1 MVLSCPLASLC
12 LSYHPS
18 FSAPLREVD
27 GFISR
32 IENEMSILPR
42 SDPRHTLCV
51 QYLARGRL
59 TRYLRTGQK
68 DDLERSILGF
78 TEAIYLPLPLD
89 PHPGARN
96 IVQLFC
102 SLSISILL
110 RVELSSQ
117 PEDVKCCIMHLRYL
131 YGQWHEVQNDT
142 AFTVRR
148 ALVSALAIHVDLG
161 LGDVYRD
168 IEEIADLCEA
178 PLDLDTSIESLSF
191 LINLLVRAVKTLFEG
206 PLERQ
211 ILSEKVLDRL
221 RKAVIRLPDLHV
233 VSIVLAESLL
243 HRFYITASDDDY
255 KEGMT
260 IVDNLIGL
268 CSPGGGQSI
277 DKERALHLAANFAF
291 FQFYASGKPDHLED
305 AIYRLR
311 TRLDATSISL
321 EDPHRDNISEILS
334 ELQTFRTD
342 ITSNARNAPHTLSS
356 ISGSVK
362 LPSFQ
367 DLISS
372 LTELDPL
379 KTIPTATLRKHQE
392 ALENIHYLSNLADIE
407 DGVEYCRRLL
417 DSFPDSELVPEARF
431 ALGHLLYRAFK
442 CANKI
447 EYLDEAIS
455 ATRDY
460 ISTIQETQW
469 IHFRALMLFPMLLTQ
484 RFQLRHQN
492 EDLDELMEHYEKLSN
507 IENEFFVPKVEIS
520 CDWAFF
526 AREFGHPSVSTAYES
541 AMSSMQA
548 SLIFAPTIDIQHSRL
563 VTMEQLVKTLP
574 LDYASYQIHT
584 GQLERAIETLER
596 GRALLWSEMRGLR
609 TTITQIALSD
619 SNLAENFSML
629 NQDLEK
635 LTLAFSQNSHV
646 DGGDNILEGTNPY
659 RDLVMQQQKLLH
671 GREKLISQI
680 QALPG
685 LDTFLESSP
694 FDALRSAACRGPV
707 IIINHSQWRSDIII
721 VLHNSP
727 PSLISTSDDFFDRAE
742 KLQDQLLEERR
753 KGLESDEYEDTLR
766 SVLKELY
773 ELVGRPVIERLNELK
788 VPEQSRIWWCQTSVF
803 CSLPLH
809 AMGPIQSNRDP
820 PQYFLD
826 LYIPSY
832 IPSLSTLIESRKP
845 GSQAIGK
852 PSILL
857 VAQPDETMPGASRE
871 MKAVQ
876 DVDTKVTTLFGA
888 KAKPTA
894 VLEGMRHHPFAHIV
908 CHGILNPGKPFETSF
923 KLHKGK
929 RLLLLDIVRS
939 QLPDA
944 EFAFLSACHTAELTE
959 ESISDEVLHLA
970 ASMQFCG
977 FRSVVGTMWAMQ
989 DKDGRDLAR
998 YFYESVFSSETQD
1011 VPYHERTA
1019 EALRDAVTKLRRKGG
1034 MTLERWVNYVH
1045 YGA

>member
-1 MVLSCPLASLC
+1 MSLLS
-12 LSYHPS
+12 
-18 FSAPLREVD
+18 
-27 GFISR
+27 
-32 IENEMSILPR
+32 R
-42 SDPRHTLCV
+42 SDPRHALCV

-59 TRYLRTGQK
+59 TRYLRTGKK
-68 DDLERSILGF
+68 DDLEQSILSF
-78 TEAIYLPLPLD
+78 TEAIFLPLPSD
-89 PHPGARN
+89 PHPGAQD
-96 IVQLFC
+96 IAQLFC
-102 SLSISILL
+102 SLSIAILL

-117 PEDVKCCIMHLRYL
+117 PKDVKCCIMHLRYL
-131 YGQWHEVQNDT
+131 YGQWREVRNDT

-148 ALVSALAIHVDLG
+148 ALVCALAIHVNLG

-178 PLDLDTSIESLSF
+178 PLNFDTSTESLSF
-191 LINLLVRAVKTLFEG
+191 LINLLVRAVETLTEG

-211 ILSEKVLDRL
+211 ILSEKVIDCL
-221 RKAVIRLPDLHV
+221 RKAIIHLPDLHV

-243 HRFYITASDDDY
+243 HRFYITASDHDY
-255 KEGMT
+255 EEGMA
-260 IVDNLIGL
+260 IVDKAIGFS
-268 CSPGGGQSI
+268 SPGGQSPYE
-277 DKERALHLAANFAF
+277 ERALHLAAKFAL
-291 FQFYASGKPDHLED
+291 FQFYASGKPDHLEH
-305 AIYRLR
+305 AITRLH
-311 TRLDATSISL
+311 TRLDATSTSL
-321 EDPHRDNISEILS
+321 EDPHRENITQILS

-342 ITSNARNAPHTLSS
+342 FTSNARNAPHTLSS
-356 ISGSVK
+356 ISESVK
-362 LPSFQ
+362 LPPFQ
-367 DLISS
+367 DLIAS
-372 LTELDPL
+372 LTELNLL
-379 KTIPTATLRKHQE
+379 KTVPTATLRKHQE
-392 ALENIHYLSNLADIE
+392 ALENVHYLTDLADIE
-407 DGVEYCRRLL
+407 DGIEYCRRLL
-417 DSFPDSELVPEARF
+417 ASFPDSELVPEAHF
-431 ALGHLLYRAFK
+431 SLGHLLYRAFK
-442 CANKI
+442 CANEI
-447 EYLDEAIS
+447 EYLNEAIS
-455 ATRDY
+455 VTRDC
-460 ISTIQETQW
+460 ISTILDSNMV
-469 IHFRALMLFPMLLTQ
+469 HLRALMLFPALLTQ
-484 RFQLRHQN
+484 RYKRLHQK
-492 EDLDELMEHYEKLSN
+492 EDLNELMEHYAKLSD
-507 IENEFFVPKVEIS
+507 IENEFLVPKVEIS

-526 AREFGHPSVSTAYES
+526 AREWGHPSVSTAYDS

-584 GQLERAIETLER
+584 SQLNQAIETLER

-609 TTITQIALSD
+609 TTTTQIALAD
-619 SNLAENFSML
+619 PNLADKFSML

-635 LTLAFSQNSHV
+635 LTLAFSQSNHV
-646 DGGDNILEGTNPY
+646 DGGDNVLEVTNPY
-659 RDLVMQQQKLLH
+659 SDLVMQQQKLLYD
-671 GREKLISQI
+671 REKLILQI
-680 QALPG
+680 QALPR
-685 LDTFLESSP
+685 LETFLESSP
-694 FDALRSAACRGPV
+694 FDTLRSAACHGPV

-742 KLQDQLLEERR
+742 NLQDQLLGERR
-753 KGLESDEYEDTLR
+753 RGLESDTYEDTLR

-773 ELVGRPVIERLNELK
+773 ELVGKPVIERLNELK
-788 VPEQSRIWWCQTSVF
+788 VPTQSRIWWCPTSVF

-809 AMGPIQSNRDP
+809 AMGPIQSNGDD

-845 GSQAIGK
+845 GSQTIGK

-857 VAQPDETMPGASRE
+857 VAQPDDSMPGAPRE

-894 VLEGMRHHPFAHIV
+894 VLEGMRHHPFVHIV

-977 FRSVVGTMWAMQ
+977 FRSVVGTMWAMK
-989 DKDGRDLAR
+989 DKDGRDLTK
-998 YFYESVFSSETQD
+998 YFYESVFSYETQD

-1019 EALRDAVTKLRRKGG
+1019 EALRDAVKKLRRKGG

>member
-1 MVLSCPLASLC
+1 MSL
-12 LSYHPS
+12 
-18 FSAPLREVD
+18 
-27 GFISR
+27 
-32 IENEMSILPR
+32 LPR
-42 SDPRHTLCV
+42 SDPRHAHCV

-68 DDLERSILGF
+68 DDLEQSILSF
-78 TEAIYLPLPLD
+78 TEAIFLPLPLD
-89 PHPGARN
+89 PHPGAQN
-96 IVQLFC
+96 IAQLFC
-102 SLSISILL
+102 SLSIAILL
-110 RVELSSQ
+110 RVELSPQ

-131 YGQWHEVQNDT
+131 YGQWREVRNDT

-148 ALVSALAIHVDLG
+148 ALVCALAIHVDLG

-168 IEEIADLCEA
+168 IEEIADLCDA
-178 PLDLDTSIESLSF
+178 PLNFDTSTESLPF
-191 LINLLVRAVKTLFEG
+191 LINLLVRAVETLFEG

-211 ILSEKVLDRL
+211 ILSEKVIDRL
-221 RKAVIRLPDLHV
+221 RKAIIRLPDLHV

-243 HRFYITASDDDY
+243 HRFYITASNHDY
-255 KEGMT
+255 EEGMA
-260 IVDNLIGL
+260 IVDKAIGFS
-268 CSPGGGQSI
+268 SPGGQSPYE
-277 DKERALHLAANFAF
+277 ERALHLAAKFAL
-291 FQFYASGKPDHLED
+291 FQFYASGKPDHLEH
-305 AIYRLR
+305 AITRLR
-311 TRLDATSISL
+311 TRLDATSTSL
-321 EDPHRDNISEILS
+321 EDPHRENITQILS

-342 ITSNARNAPHTLSS
+342 FTSNARNAPHTLSS
-356 ISGSVK
+356 ISESVK

-367 DLISS
+367 DLIAS
-372 LTELDPL
+372 LTELNLP

-392 ALENIHYLSNLADIE
+392 ALENIHYLTDLADIE

-417 DSFPDSELVPEARF
+417 ASLPDSELIPEARF

-455 ATRDY
+455 VTRDD
-460 ISTIQETQW
+460 ISTVLDSQI
-469 IHFRALMLFPMLLTQ
+469 IHLRALTLFPVLLTQ
-484 RFQLRHQN
+484 RITLLHQK
-492 EDLDELMEHYEKLSN
+492 EDVNELMEHYAKLSN
-507 IENEFFVPKVEIS
+507 IENEYLVPKVEIS

-526 AREFGHPSVSTAYES
+526 AREWGHPSVSTAYDT

-548 SLIFAPTIDIQHSRL
+548 SLIFAPTIDIQHARL
-563 VTMEQLVKTLP
+563 VTMGQLVKTLP

-584 GQLERAIETLER
+584 GQLNRAIETLER

-609 TTITQIALSD
+609 TTITQIALAD
-619 SNLAENFSML
+619 SNLADKFSML

-635 LTLAFSQNSHV
+635 LTLAFSQNNHV
-646 DGGDNILEGTNPY
+646 DGGDDVLEVTNPY
-659 RDLVMQQQKLLH
+659 SDLVMQQQKLLCD
-671 GREKLISQI
+671 REKLISQI

-694 FDALRSAACRGPV
+694 FDTLRSAASHGPV

-721 VLHNSP
+721 ILHNSP
-727 PSLISTSDDFFDRAE
+727 PSLISTSDNFFDRAE
-742 KLQDQLLEERR
+742 DLQDQLLGERR
-753 KGLESDEYEDTLR
+753 KGLESDTYEDTLR

-773 ELVGRPVIERLNELK
+773 ELVGKPVIERLNESK
-788 VPEQSRIWWCQTSVF
+788 VPPQSRIWWCPTSVF

-809 AMGPIQSNRDP
+809 AMGPIQSNSDP

-826 LYIPSY
+826 LYISSY
-832 IPSLSTLIESRKP
+832 IPSISTLIESRKP
-845 GSQAIGK
+845 GSRTIGK

-857 VAQPDETMPGASRE
+857 VAQPDETMPGALRE

-888 KAKPTA
+888 KAKPPA
-894 VLEGMRHHPFAHIV
+894 VREGMKHHPFAHIV

-923 KLHKGK
+923 RLHKGK
-929 RLLLLDIVRS
+929 RLPLLDIVRS
-939 QLPDA
+939 RLPDA

-959 ESISDEVLHLA
+959 ESVSDEVLHLA

-977 FRSVVGTMWAMQ
+977 FRSVVGTMWAMK
-989 DKDGRDLAR
+989 DKDGRDLTR
-998 YFYESVFSSETQD
+998 YFYESVFSYETQD

-1019 EALRDAVTKLRRKGG
+1019 EALRDAVKKLRRKGG